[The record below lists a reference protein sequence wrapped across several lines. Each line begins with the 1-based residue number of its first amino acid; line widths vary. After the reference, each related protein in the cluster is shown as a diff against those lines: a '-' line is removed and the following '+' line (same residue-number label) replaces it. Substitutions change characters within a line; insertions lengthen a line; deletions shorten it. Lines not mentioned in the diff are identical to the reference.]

1 MTVHTPPSTYIL
13 RNISDVQVAE
23 PISYFPQTI
32 GWQVLGMI
40 AGIALLFWLYRLN
53 KRWRENRYRGE
64 AIAIVSD
71 MRASLSHGLSDQ
83 ERFDYGQ
90 DLFTVMKA
98 VTSHL
103 SSDSN
108 RLIGDAFLSQL
119 DLFSKENLRFEN
131 KWQAWSKAL
140 LSKGYSLSDAELSE
154 LTQDCLSWLS
164 EHRSEP
170 CLN

>member
-1 MTVHTPPSTYIL
+1 M
-13 RNISDVQVAE
+13 AE

-108 RLIGDAFLSQL
+108 RLIGDAS
-119 DLFSKENLRFEN
+119 
-131 KWQAWSKAL
+131 
-140 LSKGYSLSDAELSE
+140 
-154 LTQDCLSWLS
+154 
-164 EHRSEP
+164 
-170 CLN
+170 